1 MNFTWLILGGGA
13 LVLFGLF
20 KWRWAVFGALLLV
33 VFEGAIRKW
42 VLPQASSVIYFAK
55 DFLLLGA
62 YVSYFTGENRKHFY
76 RFGEGMNWLLL
87 AAVTVTFLESFNS
100 DTGSLVAGLFGWK
113 AYVMYMP
120 LCFMVPAM
128 FRTPEEAERF
138 LHYYLA
144 LALPVCLLGVAQFAA
159 PADSPLNV
167 YAPGAAGALAQES
180 DIATFGE
187 DAYVRITGTF
197 SYISGFGTYL
207 VVVLALMVPV
217 LAWARTRL
225 WAALFSVT
233 LALVIGNVMMTGSR
247 ATALGAGLVLG
258 GTAFF
263 TSVTGQAVERKR
275 AWVHWL
281 AGAVALVAAFHF
293 FEDALTAMKERTTG
307 EWEEGKI
314 RFFGAVIEP
323 WHFLGAAGLL
333 GHGTGISQPAVNA
346 LRTTLQLPP
355 PVFEYSSPTDA
366 ENSRVL
372 MELGI
377 PGFLVWYGLRLGLLV
392 GLWQT
397 WRKLRSPFLRQLALA
412 GSMVLFYQF
421 FTATMFAHTANIYH
435 WFIAGFIFLLPKLDA
450 QTIPQPVEAGPE
462 RPAYGA
468 RRRRA
473 RVRWRRRKPAPTRPT
488 AAASDGA
495 PAKSVS

>member
-1 MNFTWLILGGGA
+1 MNWIWLILGGGA
-13 LVLFGLF
+13 LALFGGF
-20 KWRWAVFGALLLV
+20 QWRWVVYGALALA

-42 VLPQASSVIYFAK
+42 LLPQASQVIYFAK

-62 YVSYFTGENRKHFY
+62 YAGYFIGESRKQLF
-76 RFGEGMNWLLL
+76 RFPSGLTILLL
-87 AAVTVTFLESFNS
+87 CAAAGTFLESFNS

-144 LALPVCLLGVAQFAA
+144 LALPVCLLGAAQFAA

-207 VVVLALMVPV
+207 VVVVALMVPV

-258 GTAFF
+258 GTAF
-263 TSVTGQAVERKR
+263 
-275 AWVHWL
+275 
-281 AGAVALVAAFHF
+281 
-293 FEDALTAMKERTTG
+293 
-307 EWEEGKI
+307 
-314 RFFGAVIEP
+314 
-323 WHFLGAAGLL
+323 
-333 GHGTGISQPAVNA
+333 
-346 LRTTLQLPP
+346 
-355 PVFEYSSPTDA
+355 
-366 ENSRVL
+366 
-372 MELGI
+372 
-377 PGFLVWYGLRLGLLV
+377 
-392 GLWQT
+392 
-397 WRKLRSPFLRQLALA
+397 
-412 GSMVLFYQF
+412 
-421 FTATMFAHTANIYH
+421 
-435 WFIAGFIFLLPKLDA
+435 
-450 QTIPQPVEAGPE
+450 
-462 RPAYGA
+462 
-468 RRRRA
+468 
-473 RVRWRRRKPAPTRPT
+473 
-488 AAASDGA
+488 
-495 PAKSVS
+495 